1 MKNFKV
7 YITVY
12 HCIDDIE
19 ATNEEE
25 AIEKAATDYIW
36 DDHIIDAVFDI
47 EESDQ

>member
-1 MKNFKV
+1 MSKFKV

-12 HCIDDIE
+12 HCIDGIE

-25 AIEKAATDYIW
+25 AREKASTDYIW
-36 DDHIIDAVFDI
+36 DNHIKDVAFDI